1 MRKAL
6 FSSGSDDRAAEI
18 NIGPLLDM
26 VFILLI
32 FFVITTTFSRQT
44 GIDVNKPSA
53 VSVHPLSKKTVLIGV
68 SKEGTIHLHGKMINI
83 ETLEEMLRRERERR
97 PDLEAVIIGDRQSP
111 LGKSIEVLD
120 VCTKVGIVNA
130 SVAAEE
136 KL

>member
-1 MRKAL
+1 MRRPL
-6 FSSGSDDRAAEI
+6 FPSDSDDRPAEI

-53 VSVHPLSKKTVLIGV
+53 VSVHSLSKKTILIGV
-68 SKEGTIHLHGKMINI
+68 SKEGTIHLHGKQMSI
-83 ETLEEMLRRERERR
+83 ETLEEILRRERERR
-97 PDLEAVIIGDRQSP
+97 PNIEAVIIGDRQSP

-120 VCTKVGIVNA
+120 ACTKAGITNA
-130 SVAAEE
+130 SVAAD
-136 KL
+136 KKR